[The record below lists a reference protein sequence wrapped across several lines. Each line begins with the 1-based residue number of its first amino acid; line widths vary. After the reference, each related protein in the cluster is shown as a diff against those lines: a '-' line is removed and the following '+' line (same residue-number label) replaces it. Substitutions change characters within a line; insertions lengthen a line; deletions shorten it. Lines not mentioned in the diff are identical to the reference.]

1 MKRRKTTEKPEE
13 IPRVVNACQLI
24 CNNIEIRN
32 NEPTDE
38 ECKHNRAKCFNSVNH
53 FIFPSFLLIYILYTI
68 FISMSNIIY
77 LFFKKYFRRIYV

>member
-1 MKRRKTTEKPEE
+1 MKRRKITEKPEE

-32 NEPTDE
+32 NEPTDD
-38 ECKHNRAKCFNSVNH
+38 ECKHNRAKCFNSINH

-68 FISMSNIIY
+68 FISMSNII
-77 LFFKKYFRRIYV
+77 LFIF